1 MIRQIEELQTEIRKI
16 ILKDFDNYE
25 LKRLLN
31 NRYIEKGFNPK
42 DITLLFDEK
51 KYIEE
56 FDEMKT
62 ICISKA
68 LYEYYNNNEKLNPKR
83 YYSVPTLEMY
93 KNYIITSEV
102 VDKIKI
108 NNVIQIN
115 QEEYIGIL
123 TYEDIYKY
131 MNASMFC
138 YTLSAQRQPTYK
150 KMGDKYVAVPTIDDK
165 AVNSIAETVLKEQ
178 LESTQIILSYIIDDT
193 HIPKIK
199 FNPFFENIGELIIE
213 EVLSII
219 DGYHRVAGINLGVIK
234 YLAETGKYLNGYITV
249 KILISDLAKAR
260 ANVVQSFKRAS
271 TSEEYLRSITQ
282 DDKSNFLDKIINISK
297 TFKDNIALTYEE
309 AKALNKLTYRTL
321 LLDIVDKMS
330 IDFSNMSEVI
340 IKSKKISEQFD
351 ILYDFLKDED
361 LNINLNGILLWIAYQ
376 IVENNINEIDI
387 YYNILELITN
397 ISKEQKATWKLENK
411 TIRLNLVINYFN
423 QVFNKEEEQ

>member
-31 NRYIEKGFNPK
+31 KRYIEKGFNPK

-62 ICISKA
+62 ICISKT

-102 VDKIKI
+102 VNKIKI

-213 EVLSII
+213 EALSII

-376 IVENNINEIDI
+376 IVENNINEIDV

>member
-1 MIRQIEELQTEIRKI
+1 MIRPINELQAEIRKI
-16 ILKDFDNYE
+16 ILKEFDNYE

-31 NRYIEKGFNPK
+31 ERYIEKGFNPK

-51 KYIEE
+51 KHIEE

-93 KNYIITSEV
+93 KNYIMTSEV

-376 IVENNINEIDI
+376 IVENNINEIDV

>member
-1 MIRQIEELQTEIRKI
+1 MIRQIEELQTEIRKM

-31 NRYIEKGFNPK
+31 KRYIEKGFNPK

-62 ICISKA
+62 ICISKT

-376 IVENNINEIDI
+376 IVENNINEIDV

>member
-1 MIRQIEELQTEIRKI
+1 MIRPIEELQTEIRKI

-31 NRYIEKGFNPK
+31 KRYIEKGFNPK

-131 MNASMFC
+131 MSASMFC

-178 LESTQIILSYIIDDT
+178 LESTQIILSYIIDDA

-271 TSEEYLRSITQ
+271 TSEEYLRSITK

-376 IVENNINEIDI
+376 IVENNINEIDV

>member
-102 VDKIKI
+102 VNKIKI

-115 QEEYIGIL
+115 QEEYIGVL

>member
-31 NRYIEKGFNPK
+31 KRYIEKGFNPK

-297 TFKDNIALTYEE
+297 TLKDNIALTYEE

-361 LNINLNGILLWIAYQ
+361 LNINLNGILLWIAYK

>member
-31 NRYIEKGFNPK
+31 KRYIEKGFNPK

>member
-1 MIRQIEELQTEIRKI
+1 MIRPIEELQTEIRKI

-31 NRYIEKGFNPK
+31 KRYIEKGFNPK

-62 ICISKA
+62 ICISKT

-102 VDKIKI
+102 VNKIKI

-376 IVENNINEIDI
+376 IVENNINEIDV

>member
-1 MIRQIEELQTEIRKI
+1 MIRPIEELQAEIRKI

-31 NRYIEKGFNPK
+31 KRYIEKGFNPK

-271 TSEEYLRSITQ
+271 TSEAYLRSITQ

-309 AKALNKLTYRTL
+309 AKALGKLTYRTL
-321 LLDIVDKMS
+321 LLDIVDKMN

-361 LNINLNGILLWIAYQ
+361 LNINLNGILLWIAYK

>member
-1 MIRQIEELQTEIRKI
+1 MIRPIEELQTEIRKI
-16 ILKDFDNYE
+16 ISKDFDNYE

-31 NRYIEKGFNPK
+31 KRYIEKGFNPK

-165 AVNSIAETVLKEQ
+165 AVNSIADTVLKEQ

>member
-1 MIRQIEELQTEIRKI
+1 MIRPIEELQTEIRKI

-31 NRYIEKGFNPK
+31 KRYIEKGFNPK

-62 ICISKA
+62 ICISKT

-83 YYSVPTLEMY
+83 YYSIPTLEMY

-108 NNVIQIN
+108 NNVIKIN

-165 AVNSIAETVLKEQ
+165 AVNSIAETTLKEQ

-219 DGYHRVAGINLGVIK
+219 DGYHRVMGINLGVIR

-297 TFKDNIALTYEE
+297 TLKDNIALTYEE
-309 AKALNKLTYRTL
+309 AKALDKLTYKTL
-321 LLDIVDKMS
+321 LLDIVDKMN

-397 ISKEQKATWKLENK
+397 ISKEQKAIWKLENK

-423 QVFNKEEEQ
+423 QAFNKEEEQ

>member
-31 NRYIEKGFNPK
+31 KRYIEKGFNPK

-68 LYEYYNNNEKLNPKR
+68 LHEYYNNNEKLNPKR

-150 KMGDKYVAVPTIDDK
+150 KMGDKYIAVPTIDDK

-297 TFKDNIALTYEE
+297 TLKDNIALTYEE

-361 LNINLNGILLWIAYQ
+361 LNINLNGILLWIAYK

>member
-31 NRYIEKGFNPK
+31 KRYIEKGFNPK
-42 DITLLFDEK
+42 DITLLYDEK

-62 ICISKA
+62 ICISKT

-83 YYSVPTLEMY
+83 YYSIPTLEMY

-199 FNPFFENIGELIIE
+199 FNPFFENL
-213 EVLSII
+213 
-219 DGYHRVAGINLGVIK
+219 
-234 YLAETGKYLNGYITV
+234 
-249 KILISDLAKAR
+249 KIL
-260 ANVVQSFKRAS
+260 
-271 TSEEYLRSITQ
+271 
-282 DDKSNFLDKIINISK
+282 KI
-297 TFKDNIALTYEE
+297 
-309 AKALNKLTYRTL
+309 RPH
-321 LLDIVDKMS
+321 
-330 IDFSNMSEVI
+330 VI
-340 IKSKKISEQFD
+340 
-351 ILYDFLKDED
+351 
-361 LNINLNGILLWIAYQ
+361 
-376 IVENNINEIDI
+376 
-387 YYNILELITN
+387 
-397 ISKEQKATWKLENK
+397 
-411 TIRLNLVINYFN
+411 
-423 QVFNKEEEQ
+423 

>member
-1 MIRQIEELQTEIRKI
+1 MIRPIEELQTEIRKI

-31 NRYIEKGFNPK
+31 KRYIEKGFNPK

-249 KILISDLAKAR
+249 KVLISDLAKAR

-321 LLDIVDKMS
+321 LLDIIDKMS

>member
-1 MIRQIEELQTEIRKI
+1 MIRPIEELQTEIRKI

-31 NRYIEKGFNPK
+31 KRYIEKGFNPK
-42 DITLLFDEK
+42 DISLLFDEK

-62 ICISKA
+62 ICISKV

-102 VDKIKI
+102 IDKIKI

-219 DGYHRVAGINLGVIK
+219 DGYHRIAGINLGVIK

-309 AKALNKLTYRTL
+309 AKALDKLTYRTL

>member
-1 MIRQIEELQTEIRKI
+1 MIRPIEELQTEIRKI

-31 NRYIEKGFNPK
+31 KRYIEKGFNPK

-62 ICISKA
+62 ICISKT

>member
-1 MIRQIEELQTEIRKI
+1 MIRAIEELQTEIRKI

-31 NRYIEKGFNPK
+31 KRYIEKGFNPK

-68 LYEYYNNNEKLNPKR
+68 LFEYYNNNEKLNPKR

-102 VDKIKI
+102 VNKIKI

-321 LLDIVDKMS
+321 LLDIIDKMS

>member
-31 NRYIEKGFNPK
+31 KRYIEKGFNPK

-62 ICISKA
+62 ICISKT

-102 VDKIKI
+102 VNKIKI

-376 IVENNINEIDI
+376 IVENNINEIDV

>member
-1 MIRQIEELQTEIRKI
+1 MIRPIEELQTEIRKI

-31 NRYIEKGFNPK
+31 KRYIEKGFNPK

-62 ICISKA
+62 ICISKT

-271 TSEEYLRSITQ
+271 TSEAYLRSITQ

-309 AKALNKLTYRTL
+309 AKALDKLTYRTL

-351 ILYDFLKDED
+351 ILYDFLKDEN

-376 IVENNINEIDI
+376 IVENNINEIDV
-387 YYNILELITN
+387 YYNILELIAN
-397 ISKEQKATWKLENK
+397 ISKEQKASWKLENK

>member
-165 AVNSIAETVLKEQ
+165 AVSSIAETVLKEQ

-297 TFKDNIALTYEE
+297 TLKDNIALTYEE

-397 ISKEQKATWKLENK
+397 ISKEQKSTWKLENK

>member
-1 MIRQIEELQTEIRKI
+1 MIRPIEEMRTEIRKI

-31 NRYIEKGFNPK
+31 KRYIEKGFNPK

>member
-199 FNPFFENIGELIIE
+199 FNSFFENIGELIIE

-271 TSEEYLRSITQ
+271 TSEAYLRSITQ

-297 TFKDNIALTYEE
+297 TLKDNIALTYEE

-361 LNINLNGILLWIAYQ
+361 LNINLNGILLWIAYK

>member
-1 MIRQIEELQTEIRKI
+1 MIRPIEELQTEIRKI

-31 NRYIEKGFNPK
+31 KRYIEKGFNPK

>member
-165 AVNSIAETVLKEQ
+165 AVNNIAETVLKEQ

-376 IVENNINEIDI
+376 IVENNINEIDV

>member
-1 MIRQIEELQTEIRKI
+1 MIRPIEELQTEIRKI

-31 NRYIEKGFNPK
+31 KRYIEKGFNPK

-62 ICISKA
+62 ICISKT

-83 YYSVPTLEMY
+83 YYSIPTLEMY

-108 NNVIQIN
+108 NNVIKIN

-165 AVNSIAETVLKEQ
+165 AVNSIAETTLKEQ

-219 DGYHRVAGINLGVIK
+219 DGYHRVMGINLGVIR
-234 YLAETGKYLNGYITV
+234 YLVETGKYLNGYITV

-297 TFKDNIALTYEE
+297 TLKDNIALTYEE
-309 AKALNKLTYRTL
+309 AKALDKLTYKTL
-321 LLDIVDKMS
+321 LLDIVDKMN

-397 ISKEQKATWKLENK
+397 ISKEQKAIWKLENK

-423 QVFNKEEEQ
+423 QAFNKEEEQ

>member
-31 NRYIEKGFNPK
+31 KRYIEKGFNPK

-62 ICISKA
+62 ICISKT

-297 TFKDNIALTYEE
+297 TLKDNIALTYEE

-351 ILYDFLKDED
+351 ILYDFLKNED

-376 IVENNINEIDI
+376 IVENNINEIDV
-387 YYNILELITN
+387 YYNILELIIN
-397 ISKEQKATWKLENK
+397 MSKEQKATWKLENK

>member
-1 MIRQIEELQTEIRKI
+1 MIRPIEELQTEIRKI

-31 NRYIEKGFNPK
+31 KRYIEKGFNPK

-321 LLDIVDKMS
+321 LLDIIDKMS

>member
-31 NRYIEKGFNPK
+31 KRYIEKGFNPK

-62 ICISKA
+62 ICISKT

-102 VDKIKI
+102 VNKIKI

-321 LLDIVDKMS
+321 LLDIVDKMR

-340 IKSKKISEQFD
+340 IKSKKISEQCD

-376 IVENNINEIDI
+376 IVENNINEIDV

>member
-31 NRYIEKGFNPK
+31 KRYIEKGFNPK

-62 ICISKA
+62 ICISKT

-351 ILYDFLKDED
+351 ILYDFLKNED

-376 IVENNINEIDI
+376 IVENNINEIDV

>member
-1 MIRQIEELQTEIRKI
+1 MIRPIEELQTEIRKI

-31 NRYIEKGFNPK
+31 KRYIEKGFNPK

-234 YLAETGKYLNGYITV
+234 YLAETGKYLNGYITA

-376 IVENNINEIDI
+376 IVENNINEIDV

>member
-31 NRYIEKGFNPK
+31 KRYIEKGFNPK

-62 ICISKA
+62 ICISKT

-102 VDKIKI
+102 VNKIKI

-131 MNASMFC
+131 MSASMFC

-376 IVENNINEIDI
+376 IVENNINEIDV

>member
-31 NRYIEKGFNPK
+31 KRYIEKGFNPK

-102 VDKIKI
+102 IDKIKI

-271 TSEEYLRSITQ
+271 TSEAYLRSITQ

-361 LNINLNGILLWIAYQ
+361 LNINLNGILLWIAYK

>member
-1 MIRQIEELQTEIRKI
+1 MIRPIEELQTEIRKI

-31 NRYIEKGFNPK
+31 KRYIEKGFNPK

-62 ICISKA
+62 ICISKT

-321 LLDIVDKMS
+321 LLDIIDKMS

>member
-31 NRYIEKGFNPK
+31 KRYIEKGFNPK

-62 ICISKA
+62 ICISKT

-321 LLDIVDKMS
+321 LLDIIDKMS

>member
-31 NRYIEKGFNPK
+31 KRYIEKGFNPK

-115 QEEYIGIL
+115 QEEYIGVL

-138 YTLSAQRQPTYK
+138 YTLSAQRQPIYK

-199 FNPFFENIGELIIE
+199 FNPFFENIGESIIE

>member
-1 MIRQIEELQTEIRKI
+1 MIRPIEELQTEIRKI

-31 NRYIEKGFNPK
+31 KRYIEKGFNPK

-131 MNASMFC
+131 MSASMFC

>member
-31 NRYIEKGFNPK
+31 KRYIEKGFNPK

-62 ICISKA
+62 ICISKT

-150 KMGDKYVAVPTIDDK
+150 KMGNKYVAVPTIDDK

-249 KILISDLAKAR
+249 KILISDLVKAR

-351 ILYDFLKDED
+351 ILYDFLKNED

-376 IVENNINEIDI
+376 IVENNINEIDV

>member
-1 MIRQIEELQTEIRKI
+1 MIRPIEELQTEIRKI

-31 NRYIEKGFNPK
+31 KRYIEKGFNPK

-102 VDKIKI
+102 VNKIKI

-219 DGYHRVAGINLGVIK
+219 DGYHRVMGINLGVVR

>member
-1 MIRQIEELQTEIRKI
+1 MIRQIEELQTEIRKM

-31 NRYIEKGFNPK
+31 KRYIEKGFNPK

-376 IVENNINEIDI
+376 IVENNINEIDV